1 MRLNAANRS
10 FFLLATTALVPF
22 VLLGLLGCGVLSL
35 IGDRLV
41 EHGFAGLTADG
52 HDLRPALVFFA
63 IVVGGAVLAA
73 RSVQRQL
80 MATRALEATV
90 ADRTLPTPSALASA
104 ASAAKVRVVV
114 VEDAEPYSF
123 TFGLWS
129 PRVAVSSGLVSSTTP
144 AELQSVLHHERYHVR
159 NRDTAKVVIARA
171 AVSAF
176 FFLPA
181 LRHLCDRYLCSR
193 ELAADRAATR
203 ETNVASLAGALLV
216 AAPGP
221 AWTDVGAAAALGGG
235 VLEQRIEQLEAG
247 TEPRLAQIPR
257 LAFTM
262 TVLGI
267 GALIGLFALTIAA
280 AGVDVLAMDGSMP
293 EGGGGALMTVL
304 GGVGCTVAMIAA
316 AAMLLRGATGHR
328 APR

>member
-1 MRLNAANRS
+1 VSLNTANRS
-10 FFLLATTALVPF
+10 FFLLAATALVPF

-35 IGDRLV
+35 IGYRLV
-41 EHGFAGLTADG
+41 EHGLAGLTDDG
-52 HDLRPALVFFA
+52 QDLRPALMFFA
-63 IVVGGAVLAA
+63 IVVGAAVLAA
-73 RSVQRQL
+73 RSAQRQIV
-80 MATRALEATV
+80 ATRALEAIV
-90 ADRTLPTPSALASA
+90 ADRALPTPSAVASA

-114 VEDAEPYSF
+114 VEDAAPYSF

-129 PRVAVSSGLVSSTTP
+129 PRVAVTSGLVSSATP

-159 NRDTAKVVIARA
+159 NRDTVKVVIARA

-181 LRHLCDRYLCSR
+181 LRYLCDRYLCRR

-221 AWTDVGAAAALGGG
+221 AWTDVGAAERCGG

-247 TEPRLAQIPR
+247 AEPPLARIPR
-257 LAFTM
+257 IASTLTL
-262 TVLGI
+262 LGG
-267 GALIGLFALTIAA
+267 GALVGLFALTVAA

-293 EGGGGALMTVL
+293 EGGGSAVMTVL
-304 GGVGCTVAMIAA
+304 GGLGCTAAMTVA
-316 AAMLLRGATGHR
+316 AAMLVRGAAGHGP
-328 APR
+328 PR